1 MSSVAAIQRGP
12 STVRQEESKER
23 SNASPV
29 RLTTAMGS
37 RYGPPCQL
45 DTRPNW
51 QRQGHPQACAYGYEF
66 QIAHGRTY
74 PVRAAATT
82 WRSASRGRSRLIP
95 SRSPIPLRNDESQ
108 AWLVCLTNIWP
119 RARRVSLQCSGMD
132 PGSAAVIGCSAA
144 PVLEAHARPR
154 HTPPSSP
161 GREPARRRPRCWPR
175 AGLPQ
180 RPR

>member
-1 MSSVAAIQRGP
+1 MSSVAAIQQGP

-51 QRQGHPQACAYGYEF
+51 QRQGYPQACAYGYEF

-74 PVRAAATT
+74 PE
-82 WRSASRGRSRLIP
+82 RSAVAA
-95 SRSPIPLRNDESQ
+95 ES
-108 AWLVCLTNIWP
+108 
-119 RARRVSLQCSGMD
+119 
-132 PGSAAVIGCSAA
+132 
-144 PVLEAHARPR
+144 E
-154 HTPPSSP
+154 
-161 GREPARRRPRCWPR
+161 RRRGQVTITAKGSSC
-175 AGLPQ
+175 G
-180 RPR
+180 